1 MTIRMYTYRNDLNA
15 MQMMSSD
22 TALEVIRELGRTF
35 ADGLSQIDK
44 PAPADTS
51 DLWNGLAAYHLL
63 EMAGENARLDCAHK
77 AVVKMVT
84 DMSYERAKA
93 NA

>member
-1 MTIRMYTYRNDLNA
+1 MTIRMYTYRNHLNA

-22 TALEVIRELGRTF
+22 TALEVLRELGRTF

-63 EMAGENARLDCAHK
+63 HLEGENPRLDCAHR
-77 AVVKMVT
+77 AVLKMVT
-84 DMSYERAKA
+84 DAMYERALDVR
-93 NA
+93 